1 MNNKRLVTL
10 VTIFILLFSLAGC
23 SGRPAG
29 NEAQQ
34 EQNQDKG
41 QSAKTSLVYNLGPQP
56 RTIDPATCD
65 EVYGFTVIGNVF
77 EGLARYDKKGNPE
90 PGMAESWETSGDGLT
105 WTFHLRDAKWSDGKP
120 VTAKDFEYSWKRALA
135 PDTASPYAYQLYYIK
150 NAKAYNEGK
159 ADASE
164 VGVRAID
171 DKTLQV
177 TLESPTLYFLTIVSL
192 PISYPVREDIIKE
205 HPEDWTNNPQTYI
218 GNGPFKMTEWVN
230 NDSFIFVKNENYWD
244 AQNVK
249 LENLTFTLMT
259 DENTALS
266 AFKSGEVDYIDTVP
280 PLEIP
285 NLRDEGLLNTV
296 LTMNT
301 TMIEFNTTKKPLDDP
316 RVRKAL
322 SLAIDR
328 KTIVENITKGGEKAA
343 GGLVAYGFPD
353 AEQGKDFRE
362 VGGDYYPVDRAD
374 VETAKKLLAEAGYPD
389 GKGFPKLTYIF
400 NDRST
405 NKEIAQALQQ
415 MWKQNLGIDVELKT
429 EEWQV
434 FVQDVIGGNYEM
446 TRMGWQAEY
455 VDPIAMLELFT
466 TGSPNNDP
474 RWSNKEYDEL
484 IKTAK
489 TSTDQKA
496 RMEAL
501 HKAEDIIMEEM
512 PIAPI
517 FYSVKQNVVK
527 PGLRDYI
534 VLPNNGVV
542 LFRNAYW
549 EN

>member
-1 MNNKRLVTL
+1 MNKKLITL
-10 VTIFILLFSLAGC
+10 MTIFILLFSLAGC
-23 SGRPAG
+23 SGQPTG

-34 EQNQDKG
+34 GQTQEEG
-41 QSAKTSLVYNLGPQP
+41 QSAKTSLTYNLGPQP

-65 EVYGFTVIGNVF
+65 EVYGFTVINNVF
-77 EGLARYDKKGNPE
+77 EGLARYDKNGNPE
-90 PGMAESWETSGDGLT
+90 PGMAESWETSDDGLT

-120 VTAKDFEYSWKRALA
+120 VTAKDFEYSWKRALD
-135 PDTASPYAYQLYYIK
+135 PNTAGPYAYQLYYVK
-150 NAKAYNEGK
+150 NGKAYNEGK

-164 VGVRAID
+164 VGVKAID
-171 DKTLQV
+171 DKTLKV
-177 TLESPTLYFLTIVSL
+177 TLESPALYFLTIVSL

-205 HPEDWTNNPQTYI
+205 HPEDWTNNPETYI

-230 NDSFIFVKNENYWD
+230 NDSFRFVKNENYWD

-285 NLRDEGLLNTV
+285 GLKEDGLLNTV

-301 TMIEFNTTKKPLDDP
+301 TMVEFNTTKKPLDDP
-316 RVRKAL
+316 KVRKAL

-328 KTIVENITKGGEKAA
+328 KTIVENITQGGEKPA
-343 GGLVAYGFPD
+343 GGLVAYGFQD
-353 AEQGKDFRE
+353 AEPGKDFRE
-362 VGGDYYPVDRAD
+362 VGGDYYPVDKAD

-405 NKEIAQALQQ
+405 NKQIAQALQQ

-434 FVQDVIGGNYEM
+434 FIQDVISGNYEM
-446 TRMGWQAEY
+446 TRMGWQAEFM
-455 VDPIAMLELFT
+455 DPIAMLELFT

-484 IKTAK
+484 IETAK
-489 TSTDQKA
+489 TSTGQKT

-527 PGLRDYI
+527 PGLKDYI

-549 EN
+549 AE